1 MITAV
6 PRKPDPRARRPRAGP
21 QVRSHGKRI
30 LYVDDEPVSS
40 AGDESPAARR
50 WCAICLLAGTHEQAV
65 AIVEGEPDLALAI
78 LDFQMPDGD
87 VDSLVKRLRTACAA
101 LPLIGTSGADRR
113 QAFAERGVTG
123 FLEKP
128 WQLDTLVRNLNW

>member
-1 MITAV
+1 MVTAV
-6 PRKPDPRARRPRAGP
+6 PRNSNPRARAAASELWGR
-21 QVRSHGKRI
+21 RI
-30 LYVDDEPVSS
+30 LYVDDDAFLRRASS
-40 AGDESPAARR
+40 RLLHGAG
-50 WCAICLLAGTHEQAV
+50 AICVLAGTHEQAV
-65 AIVEGEPDLALAI
+65 AIVEGDAELALAI

-87 VDSLVKRLRTACAA
+87 VDSLVKRLRAARAA

-128 WQLDTLVRNLNW
+128 WQLDTLVQTLGW